1 MKQENVNVGHGIGLL
16 TNDRFFYLK
25 NWIFAIEF
33 YAQSQSGKCSEDWV
47 DQTACENQCQT
58 KKNISRSLLPPLPPM
73 SYSSPPLSIIVL
85 SLSLSWG
92 RKWVRD
98 IDIDK
103 KYWEKKGV
111 GRLVS
116 RGVIEYSHG
125 QNKRPSVHFVW
136 EGEAQIERY
145 WNIFLRSTMSKLRV
159 DIIWLQNLS
168 IYAGILMVG
177 CKRVSAVDFQA
188 RGGEIF
194 LKQLEKYFCKVW
206 RNIDDWSPVK
216 LGNMQVINPS
226 AKSASIPGISLQ
238 ILIRLQLHLGCSRGP
253 SIHKGLICPFFW
265 NITFFLGKR
274 TFLLFE
280 GSLSILRLQIHAK
293 SFIW

>member
-103 KYWEKKGV
+103 KYWERRGLV
-111 GRLVS
+111 GLVS

-145 WNIFLRSTMSKLRV
+145 WNIFIALNNVKASCWYYLAPKSLNLCRNIDGGVQKGVSGGFPSTRWRNISET
-159 DIIWLQNLS
+159 
-168 IYAGILMVG
+168 A
-177 CKRVSAVDFQA
+177 
-188 RGGEIF
+188 GEIF
-194 LKQLEKYFCKVW
+194 LQGLEKYWWLITC
-206 RNIDDWSPVK
+206 
-216 LGNMQVINPS
+216 QV
-226 AKSASIPGISLQ
+226 G
-238 ILIRLQLHLGCSRGP
+238 
-253 SIHKGLICPFFW
+253 
-265 NITFFLGKR
+265 
-274 TFLLFE
+274 
-280 GSLSILRLQIHAK
+280 
-293 SFIW
+293 